1 MRIGLWGG
9 SGQADSAALD
19 GFYKHKGKP
28 YTLLV
33 VNAKTFYILILS
45 GICSFDS
52 TTLRYLA
59 YLSGICSFC
68 TLWYRIH
75 HYDVYYHR
83 FEMNILLI
91 INEQG

>member
-1 MRIGLWGG
+1 MTCPRKGELQGQLNFICFVACTLRNGHVNKKMRIGLWGG

-52 TTLRYLA
+52 TTLRYP
-59 YLSGICSFC
+59 SIPF
-68 TLWYRIH
+68 WH
-75 HYDVYYHR
+75 
-83 FEMNILLI
+83 M
-91 INEQG
+91 